1 MVVFNMFNLQNEHT
15 KLARNFDPK
24 AIQNFRYQRV
34 CVFPALVNDLKENIV
49 KMLRKF
55 PPD

>member
-1 MVVFNMFNLQNEHT
+1 MFNLQNEHT